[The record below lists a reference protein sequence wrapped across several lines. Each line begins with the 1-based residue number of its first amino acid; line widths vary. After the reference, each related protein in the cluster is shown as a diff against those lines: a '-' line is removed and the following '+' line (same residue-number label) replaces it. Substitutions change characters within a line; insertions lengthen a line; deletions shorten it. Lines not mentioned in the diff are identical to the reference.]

1 MPHVFII
8 IVRGKSAPVFLFIAR
23 YIFLRLTTHR
33 IYDKNRK
40 KIKNKEYYLLLL
52 AKLVEALVEA
62 SNDDDDDSKA

>member
-40 KIKNKEYYLLLL
+40 KIKNKEYYLLL

-62 SNDDDDDSKA
+62 SNDDDGDSKA

>member
-8 IVRGKSAPVFLFIAR
+8 IVRGKSAPVFLFIAC
-23 YIFLRLTTHR
+23 YIFLRLITHR

-40 KIKNKEYYLLLL
+40 KIKNKEYYLLL

-62 SNDDDDDSKA
+62 SNDDDGDSKA